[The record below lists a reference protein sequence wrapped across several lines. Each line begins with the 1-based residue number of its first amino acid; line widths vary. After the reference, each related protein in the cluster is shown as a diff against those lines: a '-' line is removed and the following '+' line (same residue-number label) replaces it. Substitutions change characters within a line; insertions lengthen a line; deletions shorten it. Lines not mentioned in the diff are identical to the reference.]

1 MSKSVTAL
9 LLSIL
14 VLAARSEAG
23 ETIEGTVQNAKGAML
38 AGANVQVRG
47 TGRGE
52 ATDGKFRIAGLA
64 ATKVQVVVSLIGYGS
79 QTQTVDL
86 RSGSERIDFV
96 LTLQPI
102 EMNPLVISASAIGE
116 EVRTAPNK
124 VNIIDR
130 REIERSTGHTIQ
142 DVLKHLEGPL
152 CVAGPRV
159 AG

>member
-23 ETIEGTVQNAKGAML
+23 ETIEGTVQNANSAML

-52 ATDGKFRIAGLA
+52 ATDTDGKFRIAGLA

-79 QTQTVDL
+79 QT
-86 RSGSERIDFV
+86 
-96 LTLQPI
+96 
-102 EMNPLVISASAIGE
+102 
-116 EVRTAPNK
+116 
-124 VNIIDR
+124 
-130 REIERSTGHTIQ
+130 
-142 DVLKHLEGPL
+142 
-152 CVAGPRV
+152 
-159 AG
+159 